1 MKTTFN
7 LCERPGGCCPKLVA
21 DRTGEDLSFQI
32 VDDYGGKVKLTDNHA
47 RLLALRI
54 LEELGKQ

>member
-7 LCERPGGCCPKLVA
+7 LCDRPGQCCPKLVV
-21 DRTGEDLSFQI
+21 DRTGKDLNFQI
-32 VDDYGGKVKLTDNHA
+32 ADDYGGKVKLTDDHA

-54 LEELGKQ
+54 LEELGKK